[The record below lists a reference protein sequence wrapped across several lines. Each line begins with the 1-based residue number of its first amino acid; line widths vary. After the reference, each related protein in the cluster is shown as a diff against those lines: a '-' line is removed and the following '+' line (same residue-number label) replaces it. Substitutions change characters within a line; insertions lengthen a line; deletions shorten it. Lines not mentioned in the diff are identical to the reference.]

1 MKMVVV
7 IDAVQL
13 GTGLSMSA
21 IVCSRS
27 WPCEVFINCIL
38 CKPRDMRAMSQFL
51 TLRSRSL
58 MRVGDCH

>member
-21 IVCSRS
+21 IVLVCFVGR
-27 WPCEVFINCIL
+27 
-38 CKPRDMRAMSQFL
+38 PRDMRTHFTIPNSLINIFDQSWKWQL
-51 TLRSRSL
+51 TF
-58 MRVGDCH
+58 